1 MPRLNQPKKLGKMI
15 QTVNVPKSDNFSQ
28 VWAFLNTD
36 QDRKKKKKF
45 KHSDHFMQI
54 QCKSLVDLSKNPKI
68 GEKDPKRL
76 NIPRIE
82 DWS

>member
-36 QDRKKKKKF
+36 QDRKKKKK
-45 KHSDHFMQI
+45 SSSI
-54 QCKSLVDLSKNPKI
+54 LIISCKYNASLSLTFPKTQKLERKTQN
-68 GEKDPKRL
+68 G
-76 NIPRIE
+76 
-82 DWS
+82 